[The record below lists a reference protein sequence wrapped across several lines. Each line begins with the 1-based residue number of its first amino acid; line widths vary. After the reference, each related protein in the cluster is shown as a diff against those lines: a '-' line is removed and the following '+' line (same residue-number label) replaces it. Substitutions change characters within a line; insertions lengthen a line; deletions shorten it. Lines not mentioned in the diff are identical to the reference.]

1 MGPEGGAG
9 AFGATQREIVA
20 ALALLLPLAVLLVR
34 CQIAL
39 SGIKYWQVFDQYL
52 KGELEPVFQARCLM
66 RLLVGVV
73 WSLIPGPWFPEHVDV
88 LLQIGFVWAGLWAT
102 WVYARNWL
110 PMGYALAAAILA
122 GFWLEW
128 GMLPMEFSMAYPYD
142 LPAFALSALGILALR
157 RSRFRDL
164 AAVVAFG
171 TLNKETMVW
180 LVAACVALQL
190 MRPPAPRMG
199 WGRVFALAAICAA
212 VYCAARLTVVGSGG
226 PLVTATLYEDVP
238 ARITRVEANVRELLT
253 LRHGRP
259 SENVYWFALLFVPVA
274 FVWRRLGAAD
284 RALWVGAAVLFVA
297 NFICGNIWEVRIFN
311 EIVPLGAVA
320 WMLAIRLWTCPAGAV
335 AAPANAADGERNR
348 AQNEA
353 RQD

>member
-1 MGPEGGAG
+1 
-9 AFGATQREIVA
+9 VA
-20 ALALLLPLAVLLVR
+20 AVALLLPLAVLLVR

-39 SGIKYWQVFDQYL
+39 SGIKYWHVFDQYL
-52 KGELEPVFQARCLM
+52 KGGLEPVFQARLLM
-66 RLLVGVV
+66 GVLIGVV
-73 WSLIPGPWFPEHVDV
+73 WSLIPGPWFPEHVNVV
-88 LLQIGFVWAGLWAT
+88 LQVCFVWVGLWAT
-102 WVYARNWL
+102 WAYARNWL

-128 GMLPMEFSMAYPYD
+128 GMLPMGFSISYPYD
-142 LPAFALSALGILALR
+142 LPAFALSALGVLALR
-157 RSRFRDL
+157 RGDFWGL
-164 AAVVAFG
+164 AAIVAFG

-190 MRPPAPRMG
+190 MRRPAPRLG
-199 WGRVFALAAICAA
+199 WLRVFALAAICAA
-212 VYCAARLTVVGSGG
+212 VYSVARLAMVRSGG

-253 LRHGRP
+253 LRHGLP

-274 FVWRRLGAAD
+274 FLWRRLEAAD
-284 RALWVGAAVLFVA
+284 RALWLGAAALFVA

-320 WMLAIRLWTCPAGAV
+320 WVLAIRLWTCPADAV
-335 AAPANAADGERNR
+335 AAPADTADGERHR
-348 AQNEA
+348 AQEKA
-353 RQD
+353 PRA